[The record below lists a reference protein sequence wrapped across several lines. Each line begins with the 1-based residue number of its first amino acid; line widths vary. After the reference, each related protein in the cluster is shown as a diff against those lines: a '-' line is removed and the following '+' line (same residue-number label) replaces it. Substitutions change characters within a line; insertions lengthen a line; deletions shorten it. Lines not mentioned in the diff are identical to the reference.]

1 MYSGIYPPAPFRGHQ
16 AGRNAFAVCSI
27 AVCAALA
34 SCYLQY
40 GSMCNFGKLVALQLQ
55 LCSLQLA
62 CCCIAVL
69 LLTACNSVVCCWYP
83 RINILPSNRCVA
95 SDLWA
100 PYGQPASSH
109 MQRILPYAAYAAP
122 VQPNAAHR
130 QLNAPPQ
137 MSHISPYATLWPTK
151 QHHMQR
157 FLQYAAYAAPLQPNA
172 AHRQPNPPPSETQ

>member
-1 MYSGIYPPAPFRGHQ
+1 MCIYIHIHMHIYIYISAGPLGGHQ
-16 AGRNAFAVCSI
+16 AGRPAFAVCSI

-40 GSMCNFGKLVALQLQ
+40 GSMCSFGKLVALQLQ

-109 MQRILPYAAYAAP
+109 LQRILPYDVYAAP

-130 QLNAPPQ
+130 QPNALPQ
-137 MSHISPYATLWPTK
+137 MSHIGP
-151 QHHMQR
+151 
-157 FLQYAAYAAPLQPNA
+157 
-172 AHRQPNPPPSETQ
+172 